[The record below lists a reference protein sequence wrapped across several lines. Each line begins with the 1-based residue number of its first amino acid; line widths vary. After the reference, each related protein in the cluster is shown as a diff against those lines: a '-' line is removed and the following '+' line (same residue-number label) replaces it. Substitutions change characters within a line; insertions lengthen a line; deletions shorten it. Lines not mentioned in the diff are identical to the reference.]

1 MSLKELMR
9 NIKTIYT
16 IFYLTL
22 LFTNLILT
30 DKIFMLLT
38 ILTTFSIVIGSYVS
52 FFSRPYCIKYILNT
66 TIIYILYKISVKL
79 CLVYM

>member
-1 MSLKELMR
+1 MSYKELMR

-16 IFYLTL
+16 IFYLAL
-22 LFTNLILT
+22 LFTYLILT

-38 ILTTFSIVIGSYVS
+38 ILTTFSIVISSYFS
-52 FFSRPYCIKYILNT
+52 CFSRPYFNKYILNI
-66 TIIYILYKISVKL
+66 TIIYILYKIGVKL